1 MREFEEGVGN
11 PFDTPV
17 PGQSL
22 TDTPGNYPWEH
33 APLITDPEQA
43 TEFIWDRLH
52 KPEFAAQVI
61 AMLDAGIPVEA
72 LGRVLL
78 FGGFMEGKFSPD
90 VAFIIAQPVMEMI
103 ASMGIAAGVNKFR
116 MSISDLTNNKQM
128 TEIIKIKQEKQEFEK
143 IAKDV
148 GKDIKKVKTEETGL
162 MAKPGE
168 AE

>member
-1 MREFEEGVGN
+1 MREFEEGIGN

-17 PGQSL
+17 PGQSW

-43 TEFIWDRLH
+43 TEFFWDRLH
-52 KPEFAAQVI
+52 KPEFAEQVI

-72 LGRVLL
+72 LGRVIL

-128 TEIIKIKQEKQEFEK
+128 TEIIKIKQEKEEFEK
-143 IAKDV
+143 IAKGV
-148 GKDIKKVKTEETGL
+148 KQDIKKVENKGL
-162 MAKPGE
+162 MARPQE

>member
-1 MREFEEGVGN
+1 MREFEEGIGN

-43 TEFIWDRLH
+43 TEFIWDRLY
-52 KPEFAAQVI
+52 KPEFAEQVI

-72 LGRVLL
+72 LGRVIL

-128 TEIIKIKQEKQEFEK
+128 TEIIKIKQEKEEFEK
-143 IAKDV
+143 IAKGV
-148 GKDIKKVKTEETGL
+148 KQDIKKVENKGL
-162 MAKPGE
+162 MARPQE

>member
-1 MREFEEGVGN
+1 
-11 PFDTPV
+11 
-17 PGQSL
+17 
-22 TDTPGNYPWEH
+22 
-33 APLITDPEQA
+33 
-43 TEFIWDRLH
+43 
-52 KPEFAAQVI
+52 
-61 AMLDAGIPVEA
+61 MLDAGIPVEA